1 MARKSAPHKPSTR
14 RRRKSAGA
22 DEADLFAEVGLEEG
36 APSAVGLPGQ
46 PPPELP
52 GDWKAVL
59 ADEFSKPYFHR
70 LQAFVTEE
78 RANHEVLPRE
88 DEVFNAFHYT
98 PYEAARVLILGQ
110 DPYPTPG
117 NAHGLC
123 FSVRPGVAIP
133 ASLKNI
139 FRELHD
145 DLDCKVPNNGYLVPW
160 AKQGVMLLNAVL
172 TVRAYKPNSHQGK
185 GWEEFTDAAIHAL
198 GQKRDPMVFVLWGSY
213 AQKKVPLIDT
223 NRHTIIKSAHP
234 SPLSAKNG
242 FFGSRPF
249 SKINT
254 TLRKNGFPEI
264 DWQIPDLPE

>member
-1 MARKSAPHKPSTR
+1 MARKSAPHKPSAR

-22 DEADLFAEVGLEEG
+22 DEPDLFAEVEAEG
-36 APSAVGLPGQ
+36 GAISAVGLPGQ
-46 PPPELP
+46 APPELP
-52 GDWKAVL
+52 GNWQEVL
-59 ADEFSKPYFHR
+59 AGEFNKPYFR
-70 LQAFVTEE
+70 KLQAFVTEE
-78 RANHEVLPRE
+78 RANYEVLPRE
-88 DEVFNAFHYT
+88 EEVFNAFHYT
-98 PYEAARVLILGQ
+98 PYDEARVLILGQ

-123 FSVRPGVAIP
+123 FSVKPGVAIP
-133 ASLKNI
+133 ASLRSI

-145 DLDCKVPNNGYLVPW
+145 DLGCKVPWNGYLVPW

-198 GQKRDPMVFVLWGSY
+198 GQNSDPMVFVLWGSY

-223 NRHTIIKSAHP
+223 KRHTIIKSAHP